1 AIEQNSQGR
10 TDFLYGISG
19 HQGLTIEYLDNKDT
33 LLWSSAPY
41 EVPNSV
47 RYASAFGFVFKAS
60 GYPAEYELWKLC
72 DDSYTGGGSSTPAIS
87 LDQRYLFVRLFKA
100 GVCKIRAWDMQYIKE
115 KRLSPDS
122 SELETITNP
131 V

>member
-1 AIEQNSQGR
+1 IAADTVNRYIYTLTTHDYGGFVDRFALDGAIEQKSQGR

-87 LDQRYLFVRLFKA
+87 LDLRYLFVCLFKA
-100 GVCKIRAWDMQYIKE
+100 
-115 KRLSPDS
+115 
-122 SELETITNP
+122 
-131 V
+131 